1 MTETRQRVVGPP
13 SSRNGRTVR
22 TARPS
27 DRKDQI
33 AEAAAVAFG
42 RRGYHAVG
50 LSDIAAEVG
59 ISAPALY
66 RHFPNKYALFAH
78 VAVAEMAS
86 LVAVATDPATVPDAD
101 ADADADADDHAD
113 ADAARVLRAITR
125 GTVAHRDHGSLYRW
139 EARFLDDT
147 DRALLRDRTRAL
159 RACLIGPLRRARP
172 ELTERDA
179 IVLTAGALGVVA
191 SVTTHDVSDERL
203 EDVLVGLAT
212 HLLTT
217 PLPPEPDSDDEATP
231 WHPGPR
237 PRAKR
242 ELLVTEALKAFDR
255 LGYHSA
261 TLEEIGGAVGLNA
274 SSVYRYFP
282 TKAALLTAGLE
293 RCTHQID
300 AVTEAALVDAAGPEA
315 AIRALTAAY
324 VRLWFQRPEVMSV
337 YATQVGNV
345 PAEHREDLR
354 QAQRDHLDEWVC
366 LVREVRP
373 TLPIAL
379 AKLRV
384 QAALSVVV
392 DVGRLLHFDPRPS
405 ARARVEAL
413 AVAVL
418 LAP

>member
-1 MTETRQRVVGPP
+1 MVTETRQRAAGVPA
-13 SSRNGRTVR
+13 RRT
-22 TARPS
+22 TRPS

-42 RRGYHAVG
+42 SRGYHAVG

-86 LVAVATDPATVPDAD
+86 LLEAATDIRAVPDAD
-101 ADADADADDHAD
+101 DVTL
-113 ADAARVLRAITR
+113 VLRAITR

-139 EARFLDDT
+139 EARFLDDA
-147 DRALLRDRTRAL
+147 DRALLRDRTRSL
-159 RACLIGPLRRARP
+159 RTCLAEPVRLARP

-179 IVLTAGALGVVA
+179 TLLTAGALGVIA
-191 SVTTHDVSDERL
+191 SVTSHHVQDERL
-203 EDVLVGLAT
+203 EDVLVDLAT
-212 HLLTT
+212 HLLAT
-217 PLPPEPDSDDEATP
+217 PLPPEPDTDGQATP
-231 WHPGPR
+231 WHPGLR

-242 ELLVTEALKAFDR
+242 ELLVTEALRAFDR

-293 RCTHQID
+293 RCTHQVN
-300 AVTEAALVDAAGPEA
+300 AVTEAALVDATGPEP
-315 AIRALTAAY
+315 AIRALTTAY
-324 VRLWFQRPEVMSV
+324 VRLWFQRPEIMSV
-337 YATQVGNV
+337 YSSEVGNI
-345 PAEHREDLR
+345 PADHREDLR

-373 TLPIAL
+373 SLPAVE
-379 AKLRV
+379 ARLRV
-384 QAALSVVV
+384 HAAMSVVV
-392 DVGRLLHFDPRPS
+392 DVGRLLHFDRRT
-405 ARARVEAL
+405 AGRARVEAL
-413 AVAVL
+413 TVAVL